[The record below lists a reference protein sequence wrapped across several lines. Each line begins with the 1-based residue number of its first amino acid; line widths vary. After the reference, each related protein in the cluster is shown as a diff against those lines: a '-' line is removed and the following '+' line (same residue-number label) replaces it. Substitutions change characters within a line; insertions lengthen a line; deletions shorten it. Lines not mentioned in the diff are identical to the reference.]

1 MGFFA
6 VPYEVHFDDTMAY
19 GSHHFL
25 TNFKFQ
31 CAGREHLLF
40 SSYFFEVPEFRKD
53 FDDVLLLT
61 HEAYSRNLAPAQL
74 GDRLVVLT
82 SIEARGEVSFRFCF
96 RTLRGDGMPVACGFQ
111 TVLLAGRAD
120 GALTPFPASF
130 RRCLDALRG
139 MDEPSPDDS
148 FRDRVLRGGAEV
160 NRLFPEEIR
169 QLARRLRAE
178 SGTVGK
184 IVGLSSAA
192 ETAGAAPVPVP
203 SLPSGAVAFLFAGQG
218 TFQPELFH
226 SLLGVHPALDSELAG
241 VVEVCR
247 SHGLDAS
254 GLFQAQDAA
263 AVARAVAE
271 NPDLDQL
278 AIFLCGVLGA
288 RRLQARGVTPDVY
301 VGHSFGEI
309 AAMTAAGALDLRG
322 GAEVV
327 CWRVRALRTVPDG
340 AGTLAAVALD
350 EKDARR
356 SLEESGAANLQIV
369 GRNHSRQSVIAGP
382 REELLRLQ
390 RLLESRGQGF
400 SFVPSRYPF
409 HHPCMAPA
417 SEAFREAL
425 SGVSFRRL
433 QGLQYSPIEGR
444 FYSGAPEE
452 LADALA
458 RHLVRPFDFQGAIE
472 SLYAAGCRRFVD
484 CGTDGRLTKMVQR
497 AVTSKEGA
505 DPGIEVTSI
514 AAFLEEPPAAKTAVA
529 IVSLGCVLPGGAKDP
544 DAFWA
549 NLCQGV
555 SGILD
560 RGEHSRALVED
571 FVGSTGTPD
580 RTYTLLAGAVRDE
593 DLVPPAG
600 FDAARFAADTRE
612 QKLLA
617 IALSQAVK
625 PLGSIDARRTRCLLG
640 STGDGSAAYD
650 SALAIDAFAAWSRA
664 EGTPERAVGALKA
677 AARVA
682 WEIGDAPSAE
692 LAPNRTLQSVVS
704 RALGA
709 EVPTVLLDAACAS
722 SLYAIA
728 LGMKALEHGDADLVF
743 AGGVFAPGAANSCF
757 FSQFRGL
764 SSTGSRPFDESADGV
779 VFGEG
784 AGVVG
789 LMRLEDARRAGLTV
803 HAVIRGAGL
812 SSDGRSSS
820 ANVPRSEG
828 QVQAMEACYAA
839 AAIDPSTV
847 QYLEAHGTATPAG
860 DTVEL
865 KSIGRFFGGKRSG
878 VQLGSVKALIGHVGW
893 AAGVA
898 SVIKLCKAL
907 EHRRFPPQ
915 ANFKNPSATLR
926 SLAPGF
932 VVSTQEQPWPEN
944 GQAPRRAATNGFGFG
959 GTNAHLILEE
969 PSPLVR
975 GARVTPGPTRPVEL
989 VVLGA
994 EGLLAGA
1001 ESGAPARALPGSVR
1015 ILPDIAEDMDISQIL
1030 GVSAAVALAEKLGD
1044 FDRLRSSA
1052 GIVFALEGKTRRG
1065 VEATARV
1072 LAQSTRRRIR
1082 ELALRDASVASA
1094 TPLADR
1100 LPQLAADRVQP
1111 SGPYTLQGLMPNVTP
1126 GRIAGL
1132 LDSKGPNFVVDAG
1145 PSSWAAALRAAS
1157 AVLDTGCDVVF
1168 VGGADAGGGANHG
1181 GATPAG
1187 QELVLFAVTTKA
1199 KAERLGR
1206 VALCR
1211 LSMGEAPREEGRA
1224 ESRGIAAT
1232 GRELLEGVRAAN
1244 EGRPGSVLLFSDLDA
1259 TARLRVSLTA
1269 DRAAPVASPPA
1280 GTSGGEHGTPVRY
1293 HRPVLVERRGPPSNG
1308 PASLRG
1314 RRALFLASD
1323 AASAHALSEAHATLG
1338 ADSIC
1343 LYPGLPKAHGRIRG
1357 IDLSSEDA
1365 ALESLLGLDDFAP
1378 EVLVAVSRVDP
1389 TETVAC
1395 AVEHVALRRQLLELL
1410 FVCAK
1415 RDYDR
1420 IRKGEL
1426 AVGSLCLGAVG
1437 ARKIMH
1443 PVSGLFAGLLKSLGR
1458 ELPSARL
1465 RAVSTSGLEL
1475 TSGLQR
1481 LVDELTTAREV
1492 ADASIEVCFDGDRRC
1507 VRLLQPTALLPP
1519 RADPALQAAS
1529 VVLATG
1535 SRGVTAVLAEA
1546 LLKKFGCSV
1555 VLVGR
1560 GGPLDVPGEIL
1571 QAREDELAELERVF
1585 YASAHRANPEVRLAE
1600 LRKRFGRHLA
1610 ARELRQTL
1618 DRLSRLPGR
1627 VSFRAADVTKAE
1639 EVEQVIQGIAREH
1652 GRLDLVIHGAGVQ
1665 FSKKLNQRRLE
1676 ELRLTLDTK
1685 LLGLHHVRASAARA
1699 FNAPVPIHA
1708 LTSAFSFLGNDGQA
1722 DYGAANEA
1730 LDRACAFA
1738 SEAEPSA
1745 PWTSIGWLGW
1755 DGIGMTRGSEYRVL
1769 GDQRR
1774 QHGIRA
1780 QEGEALFL
1788 EVLEGQRPGA
1798 NHIQLTD
1805 GEREFFGVEVLPE
1818 SPPAPAVAPAQH
1830 EIVVD
1835 AQRVPCLSDHRVRGM
1850 PTLPG
1855 AWSLDL
1861 MFQSAIGE
1869 RRPELDTVIV
1879 EDARFARFVRVKDGA
1894 RQVLRALSSVCV
1906 DAPGRHAVQV
1916 KLVGDIVHPSGAVL
1930 QSDVLYAEARF
1941 TLSRSEP
1948 TEGSSFAPILSIG
1961 RGVSVPDPHCAAG
1974 GAIELRGIFDCLE
1987 GIRVE
1992 PAARFARIR
2001 MTAERDQAGHC
2012 LPALALDAAFRLSV
2026 MHVDGV
2032 SNAVFAP
2039 LQLRRATFD
2048 RGLVGKK
2055 APALS
2060 LTALSPR
2067 MDGEVVRCGSV
2078 AAYDEAGR
2086 LRMFVEGVIARVL
2099 VA

>member
-96 RTLRGDGMPVACGFQ
+96 RTLRGDGLPVACGFQ
-111 TVLLAGRAD
+111 TVLVASRAD

-130 RRCLDALRG
+130 QRCLDALRG
-139 MDEPSPDDS
+139 MDEPSPNDS
-148 FRDRVLRGGAEV
+148 FRDRVLRGGTEV

-169 QLARRLRAE
+169 QLARRQRAE

-184 IVGLSSAA
+184 IIGLSSAA
-192 ETAGAAPVPVP
+192 ETAGPAPIPVP

-218 TFQPELFH
+218 TLQPEVFH
-226 SLLGVHPALDSELAG
+226 ALLGVHAEPKEELAG
-241 VVEVCR
+241 VVDVCR
-247 SHGLDAS
+247 SHGLDVT
-254 GLFQAQDAA
+254 GLLQAQDAA
-263 AVARAVAE
+263 AVARVVAE
-271 NPDLDQL
+271 HPDLDQL

-309 AAMTAAGALDLRG
+309 AAMTAAGALDLRS

-327 CWRVRALRTVPDG
+327 CLRVRALRTIPDG

-356 SLEESGAANLQIV
+356 SLEENGAANLQLV

-382 REELLRLQ
+382 REELERLRC
-390 RLLESRGQGF
+390 LLESRGQGF
-400 SFVPSRYPF
+400 SYVPSRYPF
-409 HHPCMAPA
+409 HHACMAPA

-433 QGLQYSPIEGR
+433 HGRQYSPIEGR

-452 LADALA
+452 LPNALA
-458 RHLVRPFDFQGAIE
+458 RHLVRPFDFQRAIE
-472 SLYAAGCRRFVD
+472 SLYAAGCRRFFD
-484 CGTDGRLTKMVQR
+484 CGTDGRLTKIVQR
-497 AVTSKEGA
+497 AATSKESA

-514 AAFLEEPPAAKTAVA
+514 AAFLEEAPAAKTAVA

-544 DAFWA
+544 EVFWA
-549 NLCQGV
+549 NICRGV
-555 SGILD
+555 SGIVD
-560 RGEHSRALVED
+560 RGVHSRALVED

-593 DLVPPAG
+593 DLVPPPG
-600 FDAARFAADTRE
+600 FDAARFAAGTRE

-625 PLGSIDARRTRCLLG
+625 PLGTIDTRRTRCLLG

-650 SALAIDAFAAWSRA
+650 SALAIDALAAWSRD
-664 EGTPERAVGALKA
+664 EGTPESAVGALKA
-677 AARVA
+677 AARA
-682 WEIGDAPSAE
+682 GWEIGDAPSAE
-692 LAPNRTLQSVVS
+692 LAPNRTLRSVVS

-722 SLYAIA
+722 SLYAIG
-728 LGMKALEHGDADLVF
+728 LGMKVLEQGEADLVF
-743 AGGVFAPGAANSCF
+743 AGGVFAPGVANSCF

-764 SSTGSRPFDESADGV
+764 SPTGSRPFDESADGV

-828 QVQAMEACYAA
+828 QVAAMEACYAA

-865 KSIGRFFGGKRSG
+865 KSIGRFFGGKRSDL
-878 VQLGSVKALIGHVGW
+878 QLGSVKALIGHVGW

-915 ANFKNPSATLR
+915 ANFEHPSATLQT
-926 SLAPGF
+926 LGHDF

-944 GQAPRRAATNGFGFG
+944 GQEPRRAATNGFGFG

-994 EGLLAGA
+994 EGLLASA
-1001 ESGAPARALPGSVR
+1001 ESGALAGTPASVR
-1015 ILPDIAEDMDISQIL
+1015 ILPDIAEDMDISQTL
-1030 GVSAAVALAEKLGD
+1030 GVSAAVALAERLGD

-1072 LAQSTRRRIR
+1072 LAQATKRRIR
-1082 ELALRDASVASA
+1082 ELALRDVTVASA
-1094 TPLADR
+1094 VPLADR
-1100 LPQLAADRVQP
+1100 LPQLAADRVRP

-1126 GRIAGL
+1126 GRVAGL
-1132 LDSKGPNFVVDAG
+1132 LDTKGPNFVVDAG

-1168 VGGADAGGGANHG
+1168 VGGADVRGAGERGGA
-1181 GATPAG
+1181 APAG
-1187 QELVLFAVTTKA
+1187 QGLALFAVTTPA

-1206 VALCR
+1206 TALCR
-1211 LSMGEAPREEGRA
+1211 LSMGEASRKEGRA
-1224 ESRGIAAT
+1224 ESGSIAAT

-1244 EGRPGSVLLFSDLDA
+1244 EGRPSSVLLLSDLDA
-1259 TARLRVSLTA
+1259 TAWLRVSLTPG
-1269 DRAAPVASPPA
+1269 RAAPVVGPPA
-1280 GTSGGEHGTPVRY
+1280 DTSGGERGTPVRY
-1293 HRPVLVERRGPPSNG
+1293 HRPVLVERRSAASNS

-1314 RRALFLASD
+1314 RRALFLVSD
-1323 AASAHALSEAHATLG
+1323 ATSAHALSETHATLG
-1338 ADSIC
+1338 AKSIC
-1343 LYPGLPKAHGRIRG
+1343 LYPGLPKVEGCVRG
-1357 IDLSSEDA
+1357 IDLSSEDT
-1365 ALESLLGLDDFAP
+1365 ALESLRGLDDFAP
-1378 EVLVAVSRVDP
+1378 DVLVAVSRVDP
-1389 TETVAC
+1389 TETVAY
-1395 AVEHVALRRQLLELL
+1395 ALEHVALQRQVLELL

-1420 IRKGEL
+1420 IRTGEL
-1426 AVGSLCLGAVG
+1426 AVGSVCLGAVG
-1437 ARKIMH
+1437 ARRVMH

-1458 ELPSARL
+1458 ELPLAHL

-1475 TSGLQR
+1475 TSSLKR

-1492 ADASIEVCFDGDRRC
+1492 ADASIEVCFDGDQRC
-1507 VRLLQPTALLPP
+1507 VRLLQPTAVLPP
-1519 RADPALQAAS
+1519 QAHPALQVAS

-1555 VLVGR
+1555 VLIGR
-1560 GGPLDVPGEIL
+1560 GDATDVPGEIL
-1571 QAREDELAELERVF
+1571 QAREEELPELERTF
-1585 YASAHRANPEVRLAE
+1585 YASAHRANPEIRLGA
-1600 LRKRFGRHLA
+1600 LRKRFGRYLA
-1610 ARELRQTL
+1610 AREVRQTL
-1618 DRLSRLPGR
+1618 DRLSRLPGQ
-1627 VSFRAADVTKAE
+1627 VSFRAADVTRAE
-1639 EVEQVIQGIAREH
+1639 DVERVIQEIAREH

-1665 FSKKLNQRRLE
+1665 FSKKLNQRRLG
-1676 ELRLTLDTK
+1676 ELRQTLDTK
-1685 LLGLHHVRASAARA
+1685 LLGLHHLRAAASRA

-1708 LTSAFSFLGNDGQA
+1708 LTSAFSFMGNDGQA

-1730 LDRACAFA
+1730 LDRVCAFA
-1738 SEAEPSA
+1738 SEAEPST

-1769 GDQRR
+1769 GDRRR
-1774 QHGIRA
+1774 QYGIRA
-1780 QEGEALFL
+1780 PEGEALFL
-1788 EVLEGQRPGA
+1788 EILEGRRPGA

-1818 SPPAPAVAPAQH
+1818 SPSVPAVAPAQH

-1835 AQRVPCLSDHRVRGM
+1835 AQRVPCLVDHRVRGT

-1855 AWSLDL
+1855 AWTLDL
-1861 MFQSAIGE
+1861 MFRSVVGE
-1869 RRPELDTVIV
+1869 RRPELNTVIV

-1906 DAPGRHAVQV
+1906 DEPGRHVVQV
-1916 KLVGDIVHPSGAVL
+1916 KLVGDVVHPSGAVL

-1948 TEGSSFAPILSIG
+1948 NEGSSLARVFSIG
-1961 RGVSVPDPHCAAG
+1961 RGVSVPDPHCVAG
-1974 GAIELRGIFDCLE
+1974 SAIELRGIFDCLE

-1992 PAARFARIR
+1992 PGARFAKIR
-2001 MTAERDQAGHC
+2001 LSAGCDQAGHC
-2012 LPALALDAAFRLSV
+2012 LPALALDAAWRLSA

-2039 LQLRRATFD
+2039 LQLQRATFD
-2048 RGLVGKK
+2048 RGLVGRM

-2060 LTALSPR
+2060 LTALSPH
-2067 MDGEVVRCGSV
+2067 MDGEVVRCGSI
-2078 AAYDEAGR
+2078 AAYDEVGR
-2086 LRMFVEGVIARVL
+2086 LRMFVEGVIARPL